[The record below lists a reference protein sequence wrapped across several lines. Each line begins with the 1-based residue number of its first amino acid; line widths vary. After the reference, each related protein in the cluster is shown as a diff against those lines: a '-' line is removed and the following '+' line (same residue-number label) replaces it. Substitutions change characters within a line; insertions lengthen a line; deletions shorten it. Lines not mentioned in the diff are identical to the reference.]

1 MQDTKVP
8 FQQTKDRNQ
17 NLRCIEQEDGLGIA
31 PIVTGEQ
38 PQPVSLGANR
48 GGGRM
53 VKVIR
58 INRVRKFWL
67 SKEDPLAFC
76 SPHQHS
82 KNLLLKFYF
91 QLNCEYASALHF
103 PAWTKDSSFL
113 LLPLLKIHRE
123 PLQLSKRAKPA
134 ANPPWG
140 LPKPREHNNVPIPS
154 TDGPVQDRA
163 VRRERAALLLPMVCR
178 LTRFPAVT
186 QTLITSQPLSTLLR
200 KIQDPQARPPCPTH
214 RELSPAQLSLTS
226 RRGFARMVP

>member
-31 PIVTGEQ
+31 PIVAGEQ
-38 PQPVSLGANR
+38 PQPVSLDANR
-48 GGGRM
+48 GRGRM

-58 INRVRKFWL
+58 INSVRKFWL

-82 KNLLLKFYF
+82 KNLLLKFCF

-134 ANPPWG
+134 ANALWG

-154 TDGPVQDRA
+154 TDGPVQDKA
-163 VRRERAALLLPMVCR
+163 VRRESSSAFTNGLQTDP
-178 LTRFPAVT
+178 FPCSYPNTHYFPTTINFVKGNT
-186 QTLITSQPLSTLLR
+186 
-200 KIQDPQARPPCPTH
+200 RPPSQTPMPHT
-214 RELSPAQLSLTS
+214 
-226 RRGFARMVP
+226 